1 MSRRATI
8 QECIA
13 AVEDCTEA
21 NAPGGF
27 RSLIERD
34 EAVHALHRLFD
45 ATPPA
50 VDDNCGHWRIEADI
64 ENGHHWYCMDCNAKL
79 DRAGWLKSH
88 AADVL
93 RLPAVDDEAEF
104 AEQIGHAIVNA
115 EYLCIGDNTPDEKV
129 VGVVGRAALAV
140 VREHDADVRDVLR
153 DVLYVPG
160 RSLAVL
166 LADAAIS
173 LDGHGGGEL
182 ADRLHWKADD
192 LERIRAR
199 AEAER
204 AVGGK

>member
-1 MSRRATI
+1 VDRPAREAF
-8 QECIA
+8 EEAKFA
-13 AVEDCTEA
+13 AQDDPPEVKPC
-21 NAPGGF
+21 
-27 RSLIERD
+27 
-34 EAVHALHRLFD
+34 LHRLLS
-45 ATPPA
+45 ATQ
-50 VDDNCGHWRIEADI
+50 
-64 ENGHHWYCMDCNAKL
+64 
-79 DRAGWLKSH
+79 
-88 AADVL
+88 
-93 RLPAVDDEAEF
+93 PAVDDEALIIDV
-104 AEQIGHAIVNA
+104 AHAVGPITRRA
-115 EYLCIGDNTPDEKV
+115 GLTPNHDHEIA
-129 VGVVGRAALAV
+129 RAALAV